1 MQESDR
7 SSDTKLRCNWW
18 MTASDL
24 VGGSTCSTYLSA
36 IFAYRQG

>member
-24 VGGSTCSTYLSA
+24 VGGCDMFNLFISDFCL
-36 IFAYRQG
+36 